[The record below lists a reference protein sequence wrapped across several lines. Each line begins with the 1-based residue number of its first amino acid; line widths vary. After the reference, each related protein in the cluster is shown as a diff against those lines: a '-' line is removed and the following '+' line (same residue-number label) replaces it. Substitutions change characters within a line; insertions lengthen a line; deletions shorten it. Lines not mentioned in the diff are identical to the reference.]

1 MIRFPKLFRQSK
13 KQYFSALTQFSPV
26 RSMPSGRNFHGRN
39 DRKLLIIQRIQIIQV
54 ELKINW
60 NHKRCKHAIERMWLR
75 GVSMDEVKD
84 AIIKGKKSKQTN
96 TGLIEAFYR
105 FFSVVYDEQVLKNKE
120 LRKIDPVTVKL
131 W

>member
-1 MIRFPKLFRQSK
+1 M
-13 KQYFSALTQFSPV
+13 
-26 RSMPSGRNFHGRN
+26 
-39 DRKLLIIQRIQIIQV
+39 

-96 TGLIEAFYR
+96 TGLVEAFYS
-105 FFSVVYDEQVLKNKE
+105 FFSVVYDEHALKDKE
-120 LRKIDPVTVKL
+120 IRKIYPVTVKL

>member
-1 MIRFPKLFRQSK
+1 
-13 KQYFSALTQFSPV
+13 
-26 RSMPSGRNFHGRN
+26 
-39 DRKLLIIQRIQIIQV
+39 
-54 ELKINW
+54 
-60 NHKRCKHAIERMWLR
+60 MWLR

-84 AIIKGKKSKQTN
+84 AIIKGKKSMQTN

-120 LRKIDPVTVKL
+120 IRKIYPVTVKL